1 MSLDGFVE
9 LIFNVYE
16 AYTVALFVKEGDHL
30 SCFSSISFAKSFDKA
45 KPLPLDGT
53 LAGWVVK
60 HKEPLIIGNFDKD
73 EETLG
78 YYGKK
83 EEIKSFMAYPLEI
96 AGAIVVD
103 SKKKWVFT
111 EKEKKILAHFVTVA
125 SKEVEREKQLREMEE
140 EREEISLLRRQLNFL
155 RQPSLAGTFVEEVVK
170 EALAVSAGDMAVAGI
185 ERKGRLSIVAA
196 VGTGAATL
204 LGAEC
209 PLQQTVASTVLEG
222 GREFL
227 LPYESGYLREKPL
240 LFQNDGIRARQYFGF
255 PLAVDER
262 PFGFLGFVSL
272 SSRPLKETSI
282 AALRDTAHLTS
293 LFLGRVQMQ
302 EEMEALTLRDPATG
316 AMGFGLFFD
325 AISELA
331 RQKKGFSLISVR
343 LSGLPG
349 INRTNG
355 CAYGDDLLR
364 KMRKSIEYCAG
375 EHALITRS
383 GGAHFYAAIKGSD
396 GLEEGRN
403 ILNILK
409 FTVLSTLSGLA
420 PGAKKDVEIGTAHFP
435 RDGKD
440 LWGLLDMA
448 EDRAKKGKA

>member
-16 AYTVALFVKEGDHL
+16 AYTVALFIREGDHL
-30 SCFSSISFAKSFDKA
+30 SCFSSVTFAKSFDKA
-45 KPLPLDGT
+45 KPLSLDGT

-60 HKEPLIIGNFDKD
+60 HREPLIIGNFDKD

-96 AGAIVVD
+96 PGVIVVD

-140 EREEISLLRRQLNFL
+140 EREEFFLLRRQLNFL
-155 RQPSLAGTFVEEVVK
+155 RQARASGTFIEEVVK

-185 ERKGRLSIVAA
+185 ERKGRLSVVAA
-196 VGTGAATL
+196 VGTGAASL

-209 PLQQTVASTVLEG
+209 PLQHTVASTVMEG
-222 GREFL
+222 GRDVL

-240 LFQNDGIRARQYFGF
+240 LFQNDGIRAKQYFGF
-255 PLAVDER
+255 PLVMDER

-272 SSRPLKETSI
+272 SSRPLRENSI
-282 AALRDTAHLTS
+282 SALRDTAHLTS

-302 EEMEALTLRDPATG
+302 EEMGGLALRDPATG
-316 AMGFGLFFD
+316 AMGFALFFD
-325 AISELA
+325 GVRELA
-331 RQKKGFSLISVR
+331 RQKKAFSVISIRLPGFR
-343 LSGLPG
+343 G

-364 KMRKSIEYCAG
+364 KMRQSIEYCAG
-375 EHALITRS
+375 KNAMVTRS
-383 GGAHFYAAIKGSD
+383 GGAHFYVAITGSD

-403 ILNILK
+403 ILNIFK
-409 FTVLSTLSGLA
+409 FTILNTLPGLA
-420 PGAKKDVEIGTAHFP
+420 PGAKKDVEIGSAYFP

-440 LWGLLDMA
+440 LWELLDIA
-448 EDRAKKGKA
+448 EDRAKRSKA

>member
-16 AYTVALFVKEGDHL
+16 AYTVALFIREGDHL
-30 SCFSSISFAKSFDKA
+30 SCFSSVTFAKSFDKA
-45 KPLPLDGT
+45 KPLSLDGT

-60 HKEPLIIGNFDKD
+60 HREPLIIGNFDKD

-96 AGAIVVD
+96 PGVIVVD
-103 SKKKWVFT
+103 SKKKWIFT

-140 EREEISLLRRQLNFL
+140 EREEFSLLRRQLNFL
-155 RQPSLAGTFVEEVVK
+155 RQPRLGGTFIEEVVR

-185 ERKGRLSIVAA
+185 ERKGRLFVVAA
-196 VGTGAATL
+196 VGTDAASL

-209 PLQQTVASTVLEG
+209 PLQHTVASTVMEG
-222 GREFL
+222 GRDVL

-255 PLAVDER
+255 PLVADER

-272 SSRPLKETSI
+272 SSRPLRENSI
-282 AALRDTAHLTS
+282 SALRDTAVLMS
-293 LFLGRVQMQ
+293 LFLGRAQMQ
-302 EEMEALTLRDPATG
+302 EEMEALTLRDPATE
-316 AMGFGLFFD
+316 AMGFALFFD
-325 AISELA
+325 GIGEMA
-331 RQKKGFSLISVR
+331 RQKKGFSVISIK
-343 LSGLPG
+343 LPG
-349 INRTNG
+349 FRGLNRTNG
-355 CAYGDDLLR
+355 CAYGDNLLR
-364 KMRKSIEYCAG
+364 KMRQSIDYCAG
-375 EHALITRS
+375 KNAMVTRS
-383 GGAHFYAAIKGSD
+383 GGAHFYVAITGSD

-403 ILNILK
+403 IRNILK
-409 FTVLSTLSGLA
+409 FTVLNTLPGLA
-420 PGAKKDVEIGTAHFP
+420 PGAKKDVEVGSAYFP

-440 LWGLLDMA
+440 LWELLDIA
-448 EDRAKKGKA
+448 EDRAKRSKA

>member
-16 AYTVALFVKEGDHL
+16 AYTVALFIREGDHL
-30 SCFSSISFAKSFDKA
+30 SCFSSVTFAKSFDKA
-45 KPLPLDGT
+45 RPLSLDGT

-96 AGAIVVD
+96 PGVIVVD

-140 EREEISLLRRQLNFL
+140 EREEFSLLRRQLNFFREPRL
-155 RQPSLAGTFVEEVVK
+155 GDSLIEEVVK

-185 ERKGRLSIVAA
+185 EKKGRLSIVAA
-196 VGTGAATL
+196 VGTGAASL
-204 LGAEC
+204 VGAEC
-209 PLQQTVASTVLEG
+209 PLQNTVASTVMEG

-240 LFQNDGIRARQYFGF
+240 LYQNDGIKARQYFGF
-255 PLAVDER
+255 PLAVDEG

-272 SSRPLKETSI
+272 SSRHLRENAIS
-282 AALRDTAHLTS
+282 ALRDTAQLTS
-293 LFLGRVQMQ
+293 LFLGRLRVQ
-302 EEMEALTLRDPATG
+302 EEMKARSRRDPATG

-325 AISELA
+325 GIFELTG
-331 RQKKGFSLISVR
+331 QKKGFSVISVR
-343 LSGLPG
+343 LPGFRGL
-349 INRTNG
+349 NRTNG

-364 KMRKSIEYCAG
+364 KMRQSIEYCVG
-375 EHALITRS
+375 KHAMITRS
-383 GGAHFYAAIKGSD
+383 GGAHFYVAIAGSD

-403 ILNILK
+403 ILNILR
-409 FTVLSTLSGLA
+409 FAILNTLPGVA
-420 PGAKKDVEIGTAHFP
+420 PDARKDVEIGTAYFP

-440 LWGLLDMA
+440 LWELLDIA
-448 EDRAKKGKA
+448 EDRGKKIKA